1 MSRRKKRTLAAAV
14 LLIAALAGWD
24 IHAHRATIWF
34 VGPAGAA
41 LGEDEPIRVEGLP
54 IIRPNTITLGEG
66 HPTVAVAASIDAEL
80 AEPAPLDATLS
91 YDQLDA
97 VVSRALDLDRSGR
110 SLRDVIEAGDEVLIK
125 VNNIT
130 NRGNRNSSYH
140 ARGFEHPGQITDLRV
155 VKSVISYLVRHVGPE
170 RITIV
175 EGGSQSPRKGAPGF
189 PTNATNDS
197 WSVTY
202 PEFDGLSY
210 EKILEEFAAM
220 EVATVVDTADLNYA
234 PFSRK
239 YVPGGAYQRLG
250 VTRLN
255 YPNAQQGFHVAG
267 TGRFRD
273 APLSVPTILLEADK
287 VISLPAMKTHV
298 YGPTLGIKNFVGA
311 LSPRGRGT
319 SSLSKGE
326 LFQFNPEH
334 GQVDIFTFHPADYTI
349 LQGFWG
355 TEGDGPQDG
364 VNIQHNV
371 VVAGADPVA
380 TEALGSVAMGYN
392 PLDLELLYLAAI
404 KGFGTFDLDRI
415 EVVGRPVESVERDFV
430 KSRIHTLGARHPP
443 FYGRGIRRWLVAG
456 PFPGAGLDAVHLPDE
471 ADLRPV
477 EGQAALD
484 RTWTRVEHLGYS
496 AEVLDLGQVNGEVE
510 DARPLRPSPLVHADR
525 AMDGFLALGYGDL
538 VPKGQGGG
546 DVARVWLNGE
556 VVHDGSERRGFRLA
570 DRTFPP
576 IEVHLRRG
584 ENRLLFKVGN
594 FERDAWLAAHLVDA
608 DGDRLFGI
616 EYALTGEDAHRRRG
630 GGDGGG
636 SYSGATG
643 SAGELPQSLQ
653 SGHPCPFRHAP
664 GRPGPPGGLR
674 SGRPAG
680 APADGPHRG
689 GPGRYEVAWDGRR
702 RLRVQRRQRRLPRR
716 AARRRRP
723 ALVQGDDPDPMSEGA
738 GQAPRTRPSP
748 PPEDPGPRPHRLPV
762 HRPRHPARGDDHRRV
777 SDGQRLHHR
786 GGPGPALSDR
796 RRPQPPP

>member
-1 MSRRKKRTLAAAV
+1 MSRRKKRTLAAVALV
-14 LLIAALAGWD
+14 TAALAGWD

-34 VGPAGAA
+34 VGPAAA
-41 LGEDEPIRVEGLP
+41 GLGEDEPILVEGLP

-66 HPTVAVAASIDAEL
+66 HPSVAVAASIDTEL
-80 AEPAPLDATLS
+80 PEPAPLDADLS

-110 SLRDVIEAGDEVLIK
+110 SIRDVIGAGDEVLIK

-130 NRGNRNSSYH
+130 NRGNPNSSYH

-155 VKSVISYLVRHVGPE
+155 VKSVIAYLIRHLGPE

-202 PEFDGLSY
+202 PEFDDLSY
-210 EKILEEFAAM
+210 DKILEEFAAM

-239 YVPGGAYQRLG
+239 YVPGGAFQRLG

-364 VNIQHNV
+364 VNIQHNI

-380 TEALGSVAMGYN
+380 TEAVGSVAMGYN

-415 EVVGRPVESVERDFV
+415 EVVGRPVESVRRDFI

-456 PFPGAGLDAVHLPDE
+456 PFPEADLDAVHLPAE

-496 AEVLDLGQVNGEVE
+496 AEVLDLGQINGEDE
-510 DARPLRPSPLVHADR
+510 DAAHYAFTLVHADR

-538 VPKGQGGG
+538 VPRGQGGG
-546 DVARVWLNGE
+546 DAARVWLNGE

-570 DRTFPP
+570 DKTFPP
-576 IEVHLRRG
+576 IEVHLRQG

-594 FERDAWLAAHLVDA
+594 FERDAWLAAHLVDE

-616 EYALTGEDAHRRRG
+616 EYSLTGEVPTAVEEGSSEAEALPEQPVLLANYPNPFNPVTHIRFVMPREARVRLDVYGLAGQRLRRLMDRTV
-630 GGDGGG
+630 
-636 SYSGATG
+636 A
-643 SAGELPQSLQ
+643 A
-653 SGHPCPFRHAP
+653 
-664 GRPGPPGGLR
+664 
-674 SGRPAG
+674 
-680 APADGPHRG
+680 
-689 GPGRYEVAWDGRR
+689 GRYEVSWDGRDASGFNAASGVYHAVLRDDGGR
-702 RLRVQRRQRRLPRR
+702 RWSR
-716 AARRRRP
+716 AMTLIR
-723 ALVQGDDPDPMSEGA
+723 
-738 GQAPRTRPSP
+738 
-748 PPEDPGPRPHRLPV
+748 
-762 HRPRHPARGDDHRRV
+762 
-777 SDGQRLHHR
+777 
-786 GGPGPALSDR
+786 
-796 RRPQPPP
+796 

>member
-14 LLIAALAGWD
+14 LVIAALAGWD

-41 LGEDEPIRVEGLP
+41 LGEDEPVRVEGLP

-110 SLRDVIEAGDEVLIK
+110 SIRDVIEAGDEVLIK

-130 NRGNRNSSYH
+130 NRGNPRSSYH

-202 PEFDGLSY
+202 PEFDDLSY

-220 EVATVVDTADLNYA
+220 DLATVVDTADLNYA

-273 APLSVPTILLEADK
+273 APLSVPTILIEADK

-380 TEALGSVAMGYN
+380 TEAVGSVAMGYN

-415 EVVGRPVESVERDFV
+415 EVVGRPVESVRHNYI

-496 AEVLDLGQVNGEVE
+496 AEVLDLGQVNGEAD
-510 DARPLRPSPLVHADR
+510 DAAHYAFTLVHADR

-538 VPKGQGGG
+538 VPRGQGGG

-576 IEVHLRRG
+576 VEVHLRRG

-594 FERDAWLAAHLVDA
+594 FERDAWLAAHLVDE

-616 EYALTGEDAHRRRG
+616 EYSLTGEMPTAVE
-630 GGDGGG
+630 
-636 SYSGATG
+636 
-643 SAGELPQSLQ
+643 AGEEESEALPAQPVLL
-653 SGHPCPFRHAP
+653 PNYPNPFNPATL
-664 GRPGPPGGLR
+664 LR
-674 SGRPAG
+674 FVMPHEARIRLEVYDLAG
-680 APADGPHRG
+680 QRVRRLMDRTVAA
-689 GPGRYEVAWDGRR
+689 GRYEVAWDGRDASGFNAASGVYHAVLRDDGGR
-702 RLRVQRRQRRLPRR
+702 RWSR
-716 AARRRRP
+716 AMTLIR
-723 ALVQGDDPDPMSEGA
+723 
-738 GQAPRTRPSP
+738 
-748 PPEDPGPRPHRLPV
+748 
-762 HRPRHPARGDDHRRV
+762 
-777 SDGQRLHHR
+777 
-786 GGPGPALSDR
+786 
-796 RRPQPPP
+796 

>member
-1 MSRRKKRTLAAAV
+1 MSRRKKRTLAAV
-14 LLIAALAGWD
+14 SLLIAALAVWD
-24 IHAHRATIWF
+24 IHVHRATIWF

-41 LGEDEPIRVEGLP
+41 LGEDEPVRVEGLP

-66 HPTVAVAASIDAEL
+66 HPTVAVAASIDGEL
-80 AEPAPLDATLS
+80 PEPAALDAALS
-91 YDQLDA
+91 YEQVDA

-110 SLRDVIEAGDEVLIK
+110 SIRDVIGADDEVLIK

-130 NRGNRNSSYH
+130 NRGNPNSSYH
-140 ARGFEHPGQITDLRV
+140 ARGFEHPGQITDLRA
-155 VKSVISYLVRHVGPE
+155 VKSVIAYLVRHVGPE

-234 PFSRK
+234 PFSRR
-239 YVPGGAYQRLG
+239 YVPGGAFQRLG

-273 APLSVPTILLEADK
+273 APLTVPTILLEADK

-334 GQVDIFTFHPADYTI
+334 GQVDIYTFHPADYTI
-349 LQGFWG
+349 IQGFWG

-364 VNIQHNV
+364 VNTQHNV

-380 TEALGSVAMGYN
+380 TEAVGSVAMGYN

-415 EVVGRPVESVERDFV
+415 EVVGRPVESIERNYI

-456 PFPGAGLDAVHLPDE
+456 PFPGADLDAAHLPDE
-471 ADLRPV
+471 AGLRPV

-496 AEVLDLGQVNGEVE
+496 AEILDLGQVNGEDE
-510 DARPLRPSPLVHADR
+510 DAAHYAFTLVHAERD
-525 AMDGFLALGYGDL
+525 MEGFLALGYGDL

-576 IEVHLRRG
+576 VAVHLRQG

-594 FERDAWLAAHLVDA
+594 FERDAWLAAHLVDE

-616 EYALTGEDAHRRRG
+616 EYSLTGETPTAVDEDSGTPEVLPAQPVLLANYPNPFNPATRIRFVMPGEARVRLEVYDLAGQRVRRLMDRTV
-630 GGDGGG
+630 
-636 SYSGATG
+636 A
-643 SAGELPQSLQ
+643 A
-653 SGHPCPFRHAP
+653 
-664 GRPGPPGGLR
+664 
-674 SGRPAG
+674 
-680 APADGPHRG
+680 
-689 GPGRYEVAWDGRR
+689 GRYEVVWDGRDASGFNAASGVYHAVLRDDGGR
-702 RLRVQRRQRRLPRR
+702 RWSR
-716 AARRRRP
+716 AMTLIR
-723 ALVQGDDPDPMSEGA
+723 
-738 GQAPRTRPSP
+738 
-748 PPEDPGPRPHRLPV
+748 
-762 HRPRHPARGDDHRRV
+762 
-777 SDGQRLHHR
+777 
-786 GGPGPALSDR
+786 
-796 RRPQPPP
+796 

>member
-1 MSRRKKRTLAAAV
+1 M
-14 LLIAALAGWD
+14 
-24 IHAHRATIWF
+24 
-34 VGPAGAA
+34 
-41 LGEDEPIRVEGLP
+41 
-54 IIRPNTITLGEG
+54 
-66 HPTVAVAASIDAEL
+66 
-80 AEPAPLDATLS
+80 
-91 YDQLDA
+91 
-97 VVSRALDLDRSGR
+97 
-110 SLRDVIEAGDEVLIK
+110 
-125 VNNIT
+125 
-130 NRGNRNSSYH
+130 
-140 ARGFEHPGQITDLRV
+140 
-155 VKSVISYLVRHVGPE
+155 
-170 RITIV
+170 
-175 EGGSQSPRKGAPGF
+175 
-189 PTNATNDS
+189 
-197 WSVTY
+197 
-202 PEFDGLSY
+202 
-210 EKILEEFAAM
+210 
-220 EVATVVDTADLNYA
+220 
-234 PFSRK
+234 
-239 YVPGGAYQRLG
+239 
-250 VTRLN
+250 
-255 YPNAQQGFHVAG
+255 AG

-380 TEALGSVAMGYN
+380 TEAVGSVAMGYN

-415 EVVGRPVESVERDFV
+415 EVVGRPVESVRRDFV

-496 AEVLDLGQVNGEVE
+496 AEILDLGQVNGEAE
-510 DARPLRPSPLVHADR
+510 DAAHYAFTLVHADR
-525 AMDGFLALGYGDL
+525 AMGGFLALGYGDL
-538 VPKGQGGG
+538 VPLGQGGG

-570 DRTFPP
+570 DKTFPP
-576 IEVHLRRG
+576 VEIHLRQG

-594 FERDAWLAAHLVDA
+594 FERDAWLAAHLVDE

-616 EYALTGEDAHRRRG
+616 EYSLTGEMPTAVDE
-630 GGDGGG
+630 
-636 SYSGATG
+636 G
-643 SAGELPQSLQ
+643 SAVAEVIPEQPVLLANYPNPFNPATRLRFVMPQEARVRLDVYDLAGQ
-653 SGHPCPFRHAP
+653 R
-664 GRPGPPGGLR
+664 LR
-674 SGRPAG
+674 RLMDRTVA
-680 APADGPHRG
+680 A
-689 GPGRYEVAWDGRR
+689 GRYEVPWDGRDASGFNAASGVYHAVLRDDGGR
-702 RLRVQRRQRRLPRR
+702 RWSR
-716 AARRRRP
+716 AMTLIR
-723 ALVQGDDPDPMSEGA
+723 
-738 GQAPRTRPSP
+738 
-748 PPEDPGPRPHRLPV
+748 
-762 HRPRHPARGDDHRRV
+762 
-777 SDGQRLHHR
+777 
-786 GGPGPALSDR
+786 
-796 RRPQPPP
+796 

>member
-41 LGEDEPIRVEGLP
+41 LGEDEPVRVEGLP

-80 AEPAPLDATLS
+80 AEPAPLDAVLS

-155 VKSVISYLVRHVGPE
+155 VKSVIAYLIRHVGPE
-170 RITIV
+170 RITVV

-239 YVPGGAYQRLG
+239 YVPGGAFQRLG

-273 APLSVPTILLEADK
+273 APLTVPTILLEADK

-364 VNIQHNV
+364 VNIQHNI

-380 TEALGSVAMGYN
+380 TEAVGSVAMGYN

-415 EVVGRPVESVERDFV
+415 EVVGRPVESIRHDYI

-456 PFPGAGLDAVHLPDE
+456 PFPGADLDAVHLPDE

-496 AEVLDLGQVNGEVE
+496 AEVLDLGQVNGETE
-510 DARPLRPSPLVHADR
+510 DAAHYAFTLVHADR

-570 DRTFPP
+570 DKTFPP
-576 IEVHLRRG
+576 IEVQLRQG

-594 FERDAWLAAHLVDA
+594 FERDAWLAAHLVDE

-616 EYALTGEDAHRRRG
+616 EYSLTGEMPTAVDEGAAEAEALPAQPVLLANYPNPFNPATRLRFVMPHEARVRLEIYDLAGQRLRRLMDRTV
-630 GGDGGG
+630 
-636 SYSGATG
+636 A
-643 SAGELPQSLQ
+643 A
-653 SGHPCPFRHAP
+653 
-664 GRPGPPGGLR
+664 
-674 SGRPAG
+674 
-680 APADGPHRG
+680 
-689 GPGRYEVAWDGRR
+689 GRYEVAWDGRDASGFNAASGVYHAVLRDDGGR
-702 RLRVQRRQRRLPRR
+702 RWSR
-716 AARRRRP
+716 AMTLIR
-723 ALVQGDDPDPMSEGA
+723 
-738 GQAPRTRPSP
+738 
-748 PPEDPGPRPHRLPV
+748 
-762 HRPRHPARGDDHRRV
+762 
-777 SDGQRLHHR
+777 
-786 GGPGPALSDR
+786 
-796 RRPQPPP
+796 

>member
-14 LLIAALAGWD
+14 LVTAALAGWD

-41 LGEDEPIRVEGLP
+41 LGEDEPVRVEGLP

-110 SLRDVIEAGDEVLIK
+110 SIRDVIEAGDEVLIK

-130 NRGNRNSSYH
+130 NRGNPRSSYH

-202 PEFDGLSY
+202 PEFDDLSY
-210 EKILEEFAAM
+210 DKILEEFAAM
-220 EVATVVDTADLNYA
+220 DLATVVDTADLNYA

-380 TEALGSVAMGYN
+380 TEAVGSVAMGYN

-456 PFPGAGLDAVHLPDE
+456 PFPGAGLDAVHLPGE

-496 AEVLDLGQVNGEVE
+496 AEILDLGQVNGEAE
-510 DARPLRPSPLVHADR
+510 DAAHYAFTLVHADR
-525 AMDGFLALGYGDL
+525 AMGGFLALGYGDL

-556 VVHDGSERRGFRLA
+556 VVHDGTERRGFRLA
-570 DRTFPP
+570 DKTFPP
-576 IEVHLRRG
+576 IEVHLRQG
-584 ENRLLFKVGN
+584 ENRLLIKVGN
-594 FERDAWLAAHLVDA
+594 FERDAWLAAHLVDE

-616 EYALTGEDAHRRRG
+616 EYSLTGEMPTAVDEGVAEAETLPAQPVLLANYPNPFNPVTRLRFVMPHEARIRLDIYDLAGQRVRRLMDRTV
-630 GGDGGG
+630 
-636 SYSGATG
+636 A
-643 SAGELPQSLQ
+643 A
-653 SGHPCPFRHAP
+653 
-664 GRPGPPGGLR
+664 
-674 SGRPAG
+674 
-680 APADGPHRG
+680 
-689 GPGRYEVAWDGRR
+689 GRYEVAWDGRDASGFNAASGVYHAVLRDDGGR
-702 RLRVQRRQRRLPRR
+702 RWSR
-716 AARRRRP
+716 AMTLIR
-723 ALVQGDDPDPMSEGA
+723 
-738 GQAPRTRPSP
+738 
-748 PPEDPGPRPHRLPV
+748 
-762 HRPRHPARGDDHRRV
+762 
-777 SDGQRLHHR
+777 
-786 GGPGPALSDR
+786 
-796 RRPQPPP
+796 

>member
-41 LGEDEPIRVEGLP
+41 LGEDEPVRVEGLP

-66 HPTVAVAASIDAEL
+66 HPTVAVAASIDTEL
-80 AEPAPLDATLS
+80 PEPAPLDASLT

-110 SLRDVIEAGDEVLIK
+110 SLRDVIEAGHEVLIK

-130 NRGNRNSSYH
+130 NRGNPRSSYH

-202 PEFDGLSY
+202 PEFDDLSY

-220 EVATVVDTADLNYA
+220 DLATVVDTADLNYA

-380 TEALGSVAMGYN
+380 TEAVGSVAMGYN

-415 EVVGRPVESVERDFV
+415 EVVGRPVESIQHDYI

-456 PFPGAGLDAVHLPDE
+456 PFPGAGLDAVHLPGE

-496 AEVLDLGQVNGEVE
+496 AEILDLGQVNGEAE
-510 DARPLRPSPLVHADR
+510 DAAHYAFTLVHADR

-538 VPKGQGGG
+538 VPLGQGGG

-584 ENRLLFKVGN
+584 ENRLLIKVGN
-594 FERDAWLAAHLVDA
+594 FERDAWLAAHLVDE

-616 EYALTGEDAHRRRG
+616 EYALTGEMPTAVDEGAAEAETLPAQPVLLANYPNPFNPVTRLRFVMPHEARIRLDIYDLAGQRVRRLMDRTV
-630 GGDGGG
+630 
-636 SYSGATG
+636 A
-643 SAGELPQSLQ
+643 A
-653 SGHPCPFRHAP
+653 
-664 GRPGPPGGLR
+664 
-674 SGRPAG
+674 
-680 APADGPHRG
+680 
-689 GPGRYEVAWDGRR
+689 GRYEVAWDGRDASGFNAASGVYHAVLRDDGGR
-702 RLRVQRRQRRLPRR
+702 RWSR
-716 AARRRRP
+716 AMTLIR
-723 ALVQGDDPDPMSEGA
+723 
-738 GQAPRTRPSP
+738 
-748 PPEDPGPRPHRLPV
+748 
-762 HRPRHPARGDDHRRV
+762 
-777 SDGQRLHHR
+777 
-786 GGPGPALSDR
+786 
-796 RRPQPPP
+796 

>member
-1 MSRRKKRTLAAAV
+1 MSRRKKRTLGAV
-14 LLIAALAGWD
+14 ALVIAALAGWD

-34 VGPAGAA
+34 VGPAAAA
-41 LGEDEPIRVEGLP
+41 LGEDQPIRVEGLP
-54 IIRPNTITLGEG
+54 IIRPNTLTLGEG
-66 HPTVAVAASIDAEL
+66 HPIVAIAASIDTEL
-80 AEPAPLDATLS
+80 PEPAPLDAALS
-91 YDQLDA
+91 YEQVDA
-97 VVSRALDLDRSGR
+97 VVRRALDLDRSGR
-110 SLRDVIEAGDEVLIK
+110 SLRDLIGAGDEVLIK

-130 NRGNRNSSYH
+130 NRGNPNSSYH

-155 VKSVISYLVRHVGPE
+155 VKSVIAYLVRHVGPE
-170 RITIV
+170 RITVV

-202 PEFDGLSY
+202 PEFDHLSY
-210 EKILEEFAAM
+210 DKILEEFAAM

-239 YVPGGAYQRLG
+239 YVPGGAFQRLG
-250 VTRLN
+250 VTRLS

-273 APLSVPTILLEADK
+273 APLTVPTILLEADK

-334 GQVDIFTFHPADYTI
+334 GQVDIYTFHPADYTI
-349 LQGFWG
+349 IEGFWG

-371 VVAGADPVA
+371 VVAGSDPVA
-380 TEALGSVAMGYN
+380 TEAAASVAMGYN

-404 KGFGTFDLDRI
+404 KGFGTFDLHRI
-415 EVVGRPVESVERDFV
+415 QVAGRPAESVRRNFT

-456 PFPGAGLDAVHLPDE
+456 PFPGADLDAVHLPDE
-471 ADLRPV
+471 AGLRPV

-496 AEVLDLGQVNGEVE
+496 AEVLDLGQVNGEGE
-510 DARPLRPSPLVHADR
+510 DAAHYAFTLVQADR

-538 VPKGQGGG
+538 VPLGQGGG

-556 VVHDGSERRGFRLA
+556 VIHDGPERRGFRLA
-570 DRTFPP
+570 DKTFPP
-576 IEVHLRRG
+576 VAVHLRRG

-594 FERDAWLAAHLVDA
+594 FERDAWLAAHLVDE

-616 EYALTGEDAHRRRG
+616 EYSLTGELPTAVEE
-630 GGDGGG
+630 
-636 SYSGATG
+636 GATELEALPAQPVLLPNHPNPFNP
-643 SAGELPQSLQ
+643 STRIRFVMPHEARVRLEIYDLAGQRVRRLLDRTME
-653 SGHPCPFRHAP
+653 A
-664 GRPGPPGGLR
+664 
-674 SGRPAG
+674 
-680 APADGPHRG
+680 
-689 GPGRYEVAWDGRR
+689 GRYEVAWDGRDGSGFNAASGVYHAVLRDDGGR
-702 RLRVQRRQRRLPRR
+702 RWSR
-716 AARRRRP
+716 AMTLIR
-723 ALVQGDDPDPMSEGA
+723 
-738 GQAPRTRPSP
+738 
-748 PPEDPGPRPHRLPV
+748 
-762 HRPRHPARGDDHRRV
+762 
-777 SDGQRLHHR
+777 
-786 GGPGPALSDR
+786 
-796 RRPQPPP
+796 

>member
-1 MSRRKKRTLAAAV
+1 MSRRKKRTLAAVALV
-14 LLIAALAGWD
+14 TAALAGWD

-34 VGPAGAA
+34 VGPAAAA

-66 HPTVAVAASIDAEL
+66 HPTVAVAASIDTEL
-80 AEPAPLDATLS
+80 PEPAPLDADLS

-110 SLRDVIEAGDEVLIK
+110 SIRDVIEAGDEVLIK

-130 NRGNRNSSYH
+130 NRGNPNSSYH

-170 RITIV
+170 RITVV

-202 PEFDGLSY
+202 PEFDDLSY

-239 YVPGGAYQRLG
+239 YVPGGAFQRLG

-364 VNIQHNV
+364 VNIQHNI

-380 TEALGSVAMGYN
+380 TEAVGSVAMGYN

-404 KGFGTFDLDRI
+404 KGFGTFDLDRV
-415 EVVGRPVESVERDFV
+415 EVVGRPVESVRRDFI

-456 PFPGAGLDAVHLPDE
+456 PFPGADLDAGHLPAE

-496 AEVLDLGQVNGEVE
+496 AEVLDLGQINGEDE
-510 DARPLRPSPLVHADR
+510 DAAHYAFTLVHADR

-546 DVARVWLNGE
+546 DAARVWLNGE

-570 DRTFPP
+570 DKTFPP
-576 IEVHLRRG
+576 IEVHLRQG

-594 FERDAWLAAHLVDA
+594 FERDAWLAAHLVDE

-616 EYALTGEDAHRRRG
+616 EYSLTGEVPTAVEAGREEAEALPEQPVLLANYPNPFNPVTHIRFVMPREARVRLDVYGLAGQRLRRLMDRTV
-630 GGDGGG
+630 
-636 SYSGATG
+636 A
-643 SAGELPQSLQ
+643 A
-653 SGHPCPFRHAP
+653 
-664 GRPGPPGGLR
+664 
-674 SGRPAG
+674 
-680 APADGPHRG
+680 
-689 GPGRYEVAWDGRR
+689 GRYEVSWDGRDASGFNAASGVYHAVLRDDGGR
-702 RLRVQRRQRRLPRR
+702 RWSR
-716 AARRRRP
+716 AMTLIR
-723 ALVQGDDPDPMSEGA
+723 
-738 GQAPRTRPSP
+738 
-748 PPEDPGPRPHRLPV
+748 
-762 HRPRHPARGDDHRRV
+762 
-777 SDGQRLHHR
+777 
-786 GGPGPALSDR
+786 
-796 RRPQPPP
+796 